1 MIWWR
6 ILTQDMLS
14 ASFIVLSNRIDL
26 FSSWTRLHREN
37 ITGINCYTI
46 SNVYTLRNL
55 WLWQQESLKNA
66 RVRSHE
72 ASWRPPGMRHK
83 FKVSHCS
90 ADCSAL
96 LLNQNC
102 SVEAG
107 HCVSGTCDEQVVQHY
122 FCRRI
127 KAGARCFYDA
137 KKHGPLK
144 NKHSHYWLIHFE
156 LALHHI
162 LHPF

>member
-1 MIWWR
+1 MYSHFVFCI
-6 ILTQDMLS
+6 
-14 ASFIVLSNRIDL
+14 
-26 FSSWTRLHREN
+26 H
-37 ITGINCYTI
+37 
-46 SNVYTLRNL
+46 TLCQRNL
-55 WLWQQESLKNA
+55 YSTVEFGLKKPRDVNVA
-66 RVRSHE
+66 WMPCCKQKLLKKLRDCR
-72 ASWRPPGMRHK
+72 
-83 FKVSHCS
+83 

-102 SVEAG
+102 SVDAE

-122 FCRRI
+122 FGRRI

-144 NKHSHYWLIHFE
+144 NRHSHYWLIHFE